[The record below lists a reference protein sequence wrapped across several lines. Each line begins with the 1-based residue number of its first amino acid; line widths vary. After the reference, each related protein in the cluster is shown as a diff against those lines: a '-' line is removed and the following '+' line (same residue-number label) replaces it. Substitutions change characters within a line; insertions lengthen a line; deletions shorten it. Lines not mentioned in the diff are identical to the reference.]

1 MSTQDDSAGLPDG
14 EVDESGAVA
23 GDVDSESVDTANAEA
38 ADSGDTG
45 TDETASPA
53 EEEEL
58 DPVEEMRAALRR
70 APGDWYVVHSYA
82 GYENK
87 VKANL
92 ETRVQTLDVEDYIFQ
107 VEVPT
112 EEVTEIKN
120 GQRKQVQRKV
130 LPGYILVR
138 MDLNDQSWGAVRN
151 TPGVTGFVGA
161 TSKPSPLTH
170 DEVIKFLL
178 PRVEPKQAAAGGKTA
193 DAGADPAR
201 RRSRST
207 SRSASRSPSWTAR
220 SPRSRPRSTRSTWT
234 HRSSRCWCPSSAARP
249 QSSWRSARFPRSR
262 RNDEMPPKKRKLS
275 AIIKL
280 QIKAGAATPAP
291 PVGPALGQHG
301 VNIMEFCKAYNAA
314 TQSQAGD
321 VVPVEIS
328 VFEDRSFTFELKTP
342 PAARLLLKAA
352 GVEKGSGEPHKTKVA
367 AITMDQVRQIA
378 QTKMRDL
385 NANDIDAAAKIIAGT
400 ARSMGI
406 TIKG

>member
-1 MSTQDDSAGLPDG
+1 VSTQHDSAGLPDG
-14 EVDESGAVA
+14 EVIEVSETDEVTAEHEDEPPDTESPAAESDESDDDTDTDLDTDLDTDHDESDDDTVA
-23 GDVDSESVDTANAEA
+23 AIAE
-38 ADSGDTG
+38 
-45 TDETASPA
+45 ETA

-170 DEVIKFLL
+170 DDVIKFLL
-178 PRVEPKQAAAGGKTA
+178 PRVEPKQAAASGKTA
-193 DAGADPAR
+193 DVASGAGGKSAVEVDFEVGESVTVMDGPFATLPATI
-201 RRSRST
+201 SEVNVD
-207 SRSASRSPSWTAR
+207 A
-220 SPRSRPRSTRSTWT
+220 
-234 HRSSRCWCPSSAARP
+234 
-249 QSSWRSARFPRSR
+249 Q
-262 RNDEMPPKKRKLS
+262 KLKVLVS
-275 AIIKL
+275 IF
-280 QIKAGAATPAP
+280 GRET
-291 PVGPALGQHG
+291 
-301 VNIMEFCKAYNAA
+301 
-314 TQSQAGD
+314 
-321 VVPVEIS
+321 PVELAFS
-328 VFEDRSFTFELKTP
+328 
-342 PAARLLLKAA
+342 
-352 GVEKGSGEPHKTKVA
+352 
-367 AITMDQVRQIA
+367 QVS
-378 QTKMRDL
+378 
-385 NANDIDAAAKIIAGT
+385 KI
-400 ARSMGI
+400 
-406 TIKG
+406 